1 MTPRTT
7 SNPSGRPAAA
17 RREHAAAPPEGGVR
31 EVSAILAWDGGRHEC
46 SRALTGGARRRGL
59 HDVSAASGRDKASTS
74 APSDRASPVE
84 TGRVQI
90 IRKGR
95 TAHNFGVDR
104 PSRAAAGACRGRIQG
119 VDLPGGGLARRRW
132 RRRGRLA
139 GPRPPGTSPW
149 RPLRDEPVRS
159 QARDV
164 SSEVAATGAPCRR
177 RWTATCRL
185 RRSRGV
191 PLRPSLRVR
200 ASCDECSRRPLPG
213 CESAAA

>member
-1 MTPRTT
+1 MTSPRLRDATRRRRVRPRTGPALSKQGVFRSYGKGGPLTT
-7 SNPSGRPAAA
+7 SEWTVPPGRRLGP
-17 RREHAAAPPEGGVR
+17 
-31 EVSAILAWDGGRHEC
+31 
-46 SRALTGGARRRGL
+46 
-59 HDVSAASGRDKASTS
+59 
-74 APSDRASPVE
+74 
-84 TGRVQI
+84 
-90 IRKGR
+90 
-95 TAHNFGVDR
+95 
-104 PSRAAAGACRGRIQG
+104 AGAGSR

-159 QARDV
+159 QARGV

-191 PLRPSLRVR
+191 PLRPSLRAR
-200 ASCDECSRRPLPG
+200 ASCGECSRRPLPG